1 MHPRFSDRPAPTVIL
16 STPQVGSFPKATQRG
31 RVSMFTV
38 GLAASLLSS
47 VLPLTAQAQQPD
59 SVAPAQLT
67 TLLTQM
73 DAATN
78 ARNLN
83 TVLDLHG
90 SNFSSTDGLNR
101 QNLQQSLSALWKRY
115 PKLTYQTELKSWKNE
130 GNGIVADTIT
140 RITGTFQESDREYTL
155 DSTLESR
162 QRIENQKV
170 VRQEIINERSQITSG
185 SNPPTLKLNLPSQ
198 VKRGQ
203 EFSFDAIV
211 QEPLGDDLLLGAALE
226 ETIKPEGYLN
236 ATTINLEPLNSG
248 GIFKVGKAPTNSEQH
263 WLSAVVVRHDGITM
277 VTQRLR
283 IVGNE

>member
-1 MHPRFSDRPAPTVIL
+1 MTQVVFSQSKNRWR
-16 STPQVGSFPKATQRG
+16 VGT
-31 RVSMFTV
+31 FTV
-38 GLAASLLSS
+38 GLAVSLLSI
-47 VLPLTAQAQQPD
+47 VLPLTAQAQNPA
-59 SVAPAQLT
+59 SSAPAQLT

-101 QNLQQSLSALWKRY
+101 QNLQQSLSSVWKRY
-115 PKLTYQTELKSWKNE
+115 PKLSYQTELKSWKNE
-130 GNGIVADTIT
+130 GNGIVADTVT
-140 RITGTFQESDREYTL
+140 RITGTFREGDREYNL

-170 VRQEIINERSQITSG
+170 VRQEITNERSQITSG
-185 SNPPTLKLNLPSQ
+185 SNPPTLKINLPNQ

-211 QEPLGDDLLLGAALE
+211 QEPLGDDLLLGSALE
-226 ETIKPEGYLN
+226 ETIKPDGYLN

-248 GIFKVGKAPTNSEQH
+248 GIFKVGKAPANSEQH

-283 IVGNE
+283 IVGN

>member
-1 MHPRFSDRPAPTVIL
+1 MHPRFRDRSASTVIL
-16 STPQVGSFPKATQRG
+16 SASQLESFPRATKQWQG
-31 RVSMFTV
+31 WMFGA
-38 GLAASLLSS
+38 GLAASLLSPM
-47 VLPLTAQAQQPD
+47 LPLTAQAQNPA
-59 SVAPAQLT
+59 SSAPAQLT

-73 DAATN
+73 DAAAN

-101 QNLQQSLSALWKRY
+101 QNLQQSLGSLWKRY
-115 PKLTYQTELKSWKNE
+115 PKLSYQTELKSWKNE
-130 GNGIVADTIT
+130 GNGIVADTVT
-140 RITGTFQESDREYTL
+140 RITGTFQEGDREYNL

-170 VRQEIINERSQITSG
+170 VRQEITNERSQITSG
-185 SNPPTLKLNLPSQ
+185 SNPPTLKINLPNQ
-198 VKRGQ
+198 VTRGQ

-283 IVGNE
+283 IVGN